1 MARYVVMSV
10 LLMLGIYGGVQL
22 DWWPLQ
28 WWHLSGFSVVLIVTA
43 RAWYQWIWTAPP
55 SAPTYDATWYMALF
69 GGAGVFAAGVMTHH
83 DECPIVQE
91 RES

>member
-10 LLMLGIYGGVQL
+10 LLMLGIYGVIQL

-28 WWHLSGFSVVLIVTA
+28 WWHLSGFSVLLIVGA
-43 RAWYQWIWTAPP
+43 RAWYQWIWAAPP
-55 SAPTYDATWYMALF
+55 APPTYDATWYMALF
-69 GGAGVFAAGVMTHH
+69 GGAGGFAAGVMTHT

-91 RES
+91 HES